1 MQVDNEKVLQIALGK
16 IVRKYRKENTDQ
28 SLNNFAHSFDI
39 GKGHMSMIENGKV
52 CCSIVTA
59 WKIAQG
65 FNMKLSE
72 LIQILEQEL
81 GDDFTL
87 IDE

>member
-1 MQVDNEKVLQIALGK
+1 MQADNEKVLQITLGK
-16 IVRKYRKENTDQ
+16 IVREYRKNNTNQ

-52 CCSIVTA
+52 CCSITTA
-59 WKIAQG
+59 WKIAQ
-65 FNMKLSE
+65 

-81 GDDFTL
+81 GEDFTL

>member
-1 MQVDNEKVLQIALGK
+1 MQVDNEKILQIIFGN
-16 IVRKYRKENTDQ
+16 IVRKHRKEYTDQ

-52 CCSIVTA
+52 CCSLITA

-65 FNMKLSE
+65 FNMKLSD
-72 LIQILEQEL
+72 LIKILEKEL
-81 GDDFTL
+81 GEDFTL

>member
-1 MQVDNEKVLQIALGK
+1 MQADNEKFLQIIFGN
-16 IVRKYRKENTDQ
+16 IIRKYRKEHTDQ

-52 CCSIVTA
+52 CCSLTTA

-72 LIQILEQEL
+72 LIQILEKEL
-81 GDDFTL
+81 GKDFTL